1 MTTVRPLRA
10 SSGVLFALS
19 AAIALAAGATAS
31 AHRLDEYLQAARIDL
46 QADRVTVDLDLTPGA
61 ALAESIIA
69 TIDRDQDRVTSREE
83 QNAYVA
89 GIVYQLEIALDGQR
103 LEPRLTSS
111 AFPALEALRLG
122 AGTIRLQVSAS
133 HRPLASGRHQL
144 FFSNH
149 HLARQSVYLANALV
163 PAGSRLSVE
172 AQRRTA
178 DQRELTIDYS
188 AGAALAGV
196 SSSGVL
202 AGLVA
207 AILIV
212 RYSRRNAARP

>member
-10 SSGVLFALS
+10 NNAVLFALS
-19 AAIALAAGATAS
+19 TAIALAASTTAS

-46 QADRVTVDLDLTPGA
+46 QTDRVTVDLDLTPGA
-61 ALAESIIA
+61 ALAESIVA
-69 TIDRDQDRVTSREE
+69 TIDRDHDGVTSRDEL
-83 QNAYVA
+83 NAYVS
-89 GIVYQLEIALDGQR
+89 GIVSELEIALDGQR
-103 LEPRLTSS
+103 LEPQLMSS
-111 AFPALEALRLG
+111 TFPAQEALGRG
-122 AGTIRLQVSAS
+122 EGTIRLQVRAA
-133 HRPLASGRHQL
+133 HRPLTSGRHRL

-149 HLARQSVYLANALV
+149 HFARQSVYLANALV
-163 PAGSRLSVE
+163 PASSRLSVDE
-172 AQRRTA
+172 QRRTV

-196 SSSGVL
+196 SSNGIL

-212 RYSRRNAARP
+212 RYTLRNAVRP